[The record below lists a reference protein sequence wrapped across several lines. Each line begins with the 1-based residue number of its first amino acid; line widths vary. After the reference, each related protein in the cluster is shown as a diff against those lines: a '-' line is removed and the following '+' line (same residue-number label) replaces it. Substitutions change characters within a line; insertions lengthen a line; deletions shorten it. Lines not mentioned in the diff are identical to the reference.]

1 MRKKEKGISL
11 DLSIIANIKYEN
23 LIWKT
28 SEGILL
34 YFLIAQT
41 VFTKILPFSK
51 QKMKLGRLKKEL
63 ISQYF

>member
-1 MRKKEKGISL
+1 MRKKGKGTSL

-34 YFLIAQT
+34 YFLIVQT
-41 VFTKILPFSK
+41 VFTKKLSFSK
-51 QKMKLGRLKKEL
+51 QKSKHEIGET
-63 ISQYF
+63 